1 MTAMALPP
9 HWKWDPEKARINR
22 RKHGVSFE
30 TASLVFDD
38 PLSVSQPDP
47 YPYELRWRT
56 AGMVGNVVL
65 LVVHTGLQGDPEIG
79 RIITARK
86 ATSRERMAYEKGS
99 F

>member
-1 MTAMALPP
+1 MTVPALPP
-9 HWKWDPEKARINR
+9 RWIWDPEKARINR

-47 YPYELRWRT
+47 YPYEPRWRT
-56 AGMVGNVVL
+56 VGMVWNVVL
-65 LVVHTGLQGDPEIG
+65 LVVHTGLQGDPAIG

-86 ATSRERMAYEKGS
+86 ATSRERIAYEEGS